1 MSDSVNH
8 PSHYKQGKLEMIEA
22 VEGLNLGFHA
32 GNALK
37 YLVRYQYKHD
47 TPEGRLEDLRKA
59 RWYINRL
66 ITIAETSGNL
76 RSGDQ
81 NPII

>member
-47 TPEGRLEDLRKA
+47 TQQGRLEDLMKA

-66 ITIAETSGNL
+66 ITLEEVLG
-76 RSGDQ
+76 RD
-81 NPII
+81 PR